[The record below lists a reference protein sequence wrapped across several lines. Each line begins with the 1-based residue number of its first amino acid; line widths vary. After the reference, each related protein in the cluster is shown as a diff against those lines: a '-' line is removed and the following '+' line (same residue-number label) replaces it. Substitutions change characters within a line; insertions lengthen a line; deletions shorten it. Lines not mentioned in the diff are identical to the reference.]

1 MEKSDNTIH
10 PSGHININ
18 NNEEMQ
24 RGVASSSG
32 PEITINI
39 RPLLEDVSELMT
51 KHISRM
57 LEGFVGDYTTYKQTH
72 DAIMGL
78 PCIKQ
83 LQDRILILEDHIRKS
98 TSGSSSSSSTERPCG
113 SDDNVL
119 DSEERKRQNVSDYN
133 EVLKLKKSIDQLT
146 EHIRH
151 LESQVSN
158 EKNDHADADADVE
171 NELRLEIQETDL
183 SNNESIQE
191 DNSHF
196 CDTVQTNNIVY
207 GNNSADITNDD
218 DLVESEG
225 SDEETVAEAGEE
237 AAEEQEEE
245 AEAGDEEAAE
255 EQEEEAEAEKEAQDD
270 AEEEEE
276 NAEEEEAEEAEA
288 EKEAEDDAEEEDAEE
303 EEEEEEEEA
312 EAVQEAEAVEED
324 TDEIEVSEIK
334 IKGKKYFTTNPQ
346 NGIIYACVDDDVGDE
361 VGVFKNGV
369 AFFNN
374 KK

>member
-1 MEKSDNTIH
+1 MEKSNNTIH

-18 NNEEMQ
+18 NNEETQ
-24 RGVASSSG
+24 GGAASSSG

-57 LEGFVGDYTTYKQTH
+57 LEGFVGDYITYKQTH

-98 TSGSSSSSSTERPCG
+98 TSGSSSSTERPCG

-158 EKNDHADADADVE
+158 EKNDRAHTDADIE

-191 DNSHF
+191 DNSNF
-196 CDTVQTNNIVY
+196 CDTVQTNKIVY
-207 GNNSADITNDD
+207 GNNSTDITNDD
-218 DLVESEG
+218 DLVESED

-237 AAEEQEEE
+237 A
-245 AEAGDEEAAE
+245 
-255 EQEEEAEAEKEAQDD
+255 EAEKEAEDD
-270 AEEEEE
+270 
-276 NAEEEEAEEAEA
+276 AEEEEAEEAEA
-288 EKEAEDDAEEEDAEE
+288 EKEAEEEEEEAEEEEAAEDDAEEG

-312 EAVQEAEAVEED
+312 EEEAVEED

>member
-1 MEKSDNTIH
+1 MEKSNNTIH

-18 NNEEMQ
+18 NNEETQ
-24 RGVASSSG
+24 RGAASSSG

-98 TSGSSSSSSTERPCG
+98 TSGSSSSSSSTERPCG

-158 EKNDHADADADVE
+158 EKNDRAHTDADVE

-196 CDTVQTNNIVY
+196 CDTVQTNKIVY
-207 GNNSADITNDD
+207 GNNSPDITNDD
-218 DLVESEG
+218 DVVESED

-237 AAEEQEEE
+237 AAEEQE
-245 AEAGDEEAAE
+245 
-255 EQEEEAEAEKEAQDD
+255 AEAEKEAEDD
-270 AEEEEE
+270 
-276 NAEEEEAEEAEA
+276 AEEEEAEEAEA
-288 EKEAEDDAEEEDAEE
+288 EKEAEEEEEEAEEEEAAEEDAEEGE

-312 EAVQEAEAVEED
+312 VDEEAEEEAEEEAVEED